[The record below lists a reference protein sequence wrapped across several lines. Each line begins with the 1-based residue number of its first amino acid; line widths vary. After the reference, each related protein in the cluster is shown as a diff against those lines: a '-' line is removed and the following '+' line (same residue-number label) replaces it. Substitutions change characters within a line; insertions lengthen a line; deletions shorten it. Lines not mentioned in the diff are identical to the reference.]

1 MLFTCQLYGAVW
13 ALGGV
18 RRPQVCCWMSAI
30 GPGLA
35 AHSTPPQRGQSML
48 HRYLDRCRAWS
59 PAETGGAGRATPS
72 DGRGRGRGRRPR
84 WSRRAW
90 HPGNGGQQQADGR
103 SNAGRE
109 ARCAATGR
117 LRTVPAGS
125 SLGAL
130 LHTSSRGGGRV
141 MGGQYGLKQSCTRRA
156 DVVPG
161 GVEEGR
167 AQSPGRQLLETGP

>member
-1 MLFTCQLYGAVW
+1 M
-13 ALGGV
+13 
-18 RRPQVCCWMSAI
+18 PAI

-90 HPGNGGQQQADGR
+90 HPGNGGQQQASR
-103 SNAGRE
+103 
-109 ARCAATGR
+109 
-117 LRTVPAGS
+117 PAGHS
-125 SLGAL
+125 RPPAEATQDEKHGVQLLAAFVPSPPAPLLVL